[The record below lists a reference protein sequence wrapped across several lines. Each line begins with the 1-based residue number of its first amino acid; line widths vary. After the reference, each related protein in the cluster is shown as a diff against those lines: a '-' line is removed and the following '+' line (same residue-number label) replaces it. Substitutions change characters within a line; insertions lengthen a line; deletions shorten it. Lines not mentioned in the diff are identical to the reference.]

1 MASDN
6 FNRADGG
13 LGPDWTAQTPLNPP
27 LIISNEASG
36 DGTGIQAAYYG
47 VTSFASSHS
56 SSFIYL
62 GSTANFAAP
71 TVRAQSGANSW
82 YGYFNNGS
90 VQKCTAGTRVVIAT
104 FSGYTAGQRA
114 KLSVTG
120 TTLEAFID
128 GVSQGTVVDAS
139 FSGGFAGIAFV
150 GGVFDATVDDWEG
163 DGETRITGSPVLGA
177 DGTVTTTRT
186 GLINLDGVT
195 RSVAGSGIEFIG
207 GTVGLIEQATAPAG
221 IANTAIIYAVDDG
234 AGKTR
239 WMVQFPTGSAQQ
251 LSVEI

>member
-163 DGETRITGSPVLGA
+163 DGETRITGSHVLGA

-207 GTVGLIEQATAPAG
+207 GALGLIEQASAPAAITNG
-221 IANTAIIYAVDDG
+221 VMLYSEDNGSGKSRILAKFGSGSPIVIATE
-234 AGKTR
+234 
-239 WMVQFPTGSAQQ
+239 P
-251 LSVEI
+251 